1 MENKDTW
8 SFKLSDLFT
17 IPNIITYCRFILI
30 VPFVFFFL
38 STNYIAS
45 TVCIALSGMS
55 DCFDGLIA
63 RKFNQVTPLGKIL
76 DPIADKFT
84 LISVVMCMVIYVPIV
99 IPVLVLLIVK
109 DMLML
114 AGGTN
119 LIKKGITPPSAK
131 WYGKIATV
139 MFYVSVCII
148 VFLKA
153 VINYE
158 NYALDFCLFTA
169 TALLMLFALFQYGK
183 LYFEMIKE
191 YKEKTVSTVKVRNNK
206 DN

>member
-1 MENKDTW
+1 MENKETW

-17 IPNIITYCRFILI
+17 IPNLITYCRFILI
-30 VPFVFFFL
+30 VPFMYYFL
-38 STNYIAS
+38 TENYVAS
-45 TVCIALSGMS
+45 TICIALSGMS

-76 DPIADKFT
+76 DPIADKLT
-84 LISVVMCMVIYVPIV
+84 LISVVMCMVVYVPFA
-99 IPVLVLLIVK
+99 IPLLALLIIK
-109 DMLML
+109 DLLML

-158 NYALDFCLFTA
+158 NYVLDFGLFTV
-169 TALLMLFALFQYGK
+169 TALFMIFALFQYGK

-191 YKEKTVSTVKVRNNK
+191 YKEKSVSTVELHSNK
-206 DN
+206 R